1 MTPSLVDACETAANA
16 APGDTTAGPALPYR
30 LHFEPL
36 TPGAGG
42 VDIPCDGTGRVPLDT
57 LGEKLRNNY
66 FFARACIGRLFAA
79 PTVCTRPAC

>member
-1 MTPSLVDACETAANA
+1 MTPCHVDACDTATAS
-16 APGDTTAGPALPYR
+16 APTAGPALPYR

-42 VDIPCDGTGRVPLDT
+42 VDIPCDGSGRVPLDT

-79 PTVCTRPAC
+79 PTVCPRPAC